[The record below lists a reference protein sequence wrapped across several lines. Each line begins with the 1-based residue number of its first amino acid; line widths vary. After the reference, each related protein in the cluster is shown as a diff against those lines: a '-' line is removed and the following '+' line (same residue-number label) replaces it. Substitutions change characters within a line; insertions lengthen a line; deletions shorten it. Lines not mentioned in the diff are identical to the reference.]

1 MKSDELYK
9 KSSLIATY
17 ERKMK
22 QIEQENKELQTEINQ
37 WNSHQLKMENSGEH
51 KQQEERTSLDEK
63 TDSNQM
69 QTFPVQV
76 PQHIPV
82 LHRSH
87 STRTNYFLDVKSNRN
102 DCLLGR
108 IVIESRPESAPEMC
122 RVFHNLFCGIGGIY
136 LGSKMMKV

>member
-1 MKSDELYK
+1 
-9 KSSLIATY
+9 
-17 ERKMK
+17 
-22 QIEQENKELQTEINQ
+22 
-37 WNSHQLKMENSGEH
+37 MENSGEH
-51 KQQEERTSLDEK
+51 VSTNKSNKNFTVHLKKFKLNPCIAQTNGNYIKIKKQQEERTSLDEK
-63 TDSNQM
+63 PDSNQM

-122 RVFHNLFCGIGGIY
+122 RVFHNFVCGIGGIY